1 MSWWWPFSWGRGNYT
16 DAITAALEGMA
27 SAGPVPSPA
36 ATAAAEA
43 CAGIIA
49 RSLAAATVR
58 PASGPA
64 SAVTPAWL
72 RRLGYDL
79 VRQGEHLAAI
89 DVDRTGRVT
98 LTAAS
103 SWTFSGDWRALA
115 QIPHPDASQ
124 TRSIARG
131 GYVALVWAENEL
143 QPWRG
148 RGPLSGASL
157 TSGLLAAAHR
167 SLGAEQAMPHTHIL
181 PVPKSD
187 QTETTKLENAI
198 KNGAGKVV
206 LGESTTGAWSHGP
219 AEAPRGDYRSQRIGA
234 DPPAGSVDLQD
245 MAARQVIAAC
255 GLSPAL
261 LLGGTGAEARE
272 DYRRFVTTVV
282 EPLGRIVAGELAG
295 KLDTPDLALT
305 FEALHAHDMAGRARA
320 AGSLVKAGWTPAE
333 AAAAVGLDPPAAQTE
348 PSTTAVGSEAMAD
361 GSG

>member
-49 RSLAAATVR
+49 RALAAATVR
-58 PASGPA
+58 PAHRA
-64 SAVTPAWL
+64 ITPAWL

-79 VRQGEHLAAI
+79 VRAGEHLAVIEVNGGEVRLAPA
-89 DVDRTGRVT
+89 TTWTMHGGRP
-98 LTAAS
+98 
-103 SWTFSGDWRALA
+103 WRALVNT
-115 QIPHPDASQ
+115 PTPDGSA
-124 TRSIARG
+124 TRNIAEAGCVSI
-131 GYVALVWAENEL
+131 LWAENEL

-167 SLGAEQAMPHTHIL
+167 SLGAEQAMPHTHLL

-198 KNGAGKVV
+198 KTGAGKVS
-206 LGESTTGAWSHGP
+206 LTEATAGAWGQGAS
-219 AEAPRGDYRSQRIGA
+219 EAPKGRDYETRRIGA
-234 DPPAGSVDLQD
+234 DPPAASVELQD
-245 MAARQVIAAC
+245 HAARQVIAAC

-272 DYRRFVTTVV
+272 DYRRFVATVV
-282 EPLGRIVAGELAG
+282 EPLGLIIAGELAD
-295 KLDTPDLALT
+295 KLDTDVALS
-305 FEALHAHDMAGRARA
+305 FERLRAADRAGQARA

-333 AAAAVGLDPPAAQTE
+333 AATAVGLDPPAAKTE
-348 PSTTAVGSEAMAD
+348 PSTGAVGSEPMAD

>member
-49 RSLAAATVR
+49 RSLAVATVR
-58 PASGPA
+58 PAHK
-64 SAVTPAWL
+64 AVTPAWL

-79 VRQGEHLAAI
+79 VRSGEHLSVVEVKGSTVRLDPA
-89 DVDRTGRVT
+89 TTWTMHGGRP
-98 LTAAS
+98 
-103 SWTFSGDWRALA
+103 WRALVNT
-115 QIPHPDASQ
+115 PTPDGAQ
-124 TRSIARG
+124 TRNIAEAGCVSI
-131 GYVALVWAENEL
+131 LWAENEL

-167 SLGAEQAMPHTHIL
+167 NLGAEQAMPHTHIL

-234 DPPAGSVDLQD
+234 DPPAASVELQD
-245 MAARQVIAAC
+245 HAARQVIAAC

-282 EPLGRIVAGELAG
+282 EPLGAIIAGELAD
-295 KLDTPDLALT
+295 KLDTPGLALT

-320 AGSLVKAGWTPAE
+320 AGALVKAGWTPAE
-333 AAAAVGLDPPAAQTE
+333 AATAVGLDPPAAQTE